1 VTTPFPCHSMTL
13 PSPALRILEHLRLVP
28 ERTQSGLRKR
38 KRPGYLTGRPRR
50 REQPELQGFFP
61 RGGPLKTRPK

>member
-1 VTTPFPCHSMTL
+1 TTPFPCHSMTL

-38 KRPGYLTGRPRR
+38 KRPGYLTGRPGDENSQICRAFSLAEAR
-50 REQPELQGFFP
+50 
-61 RGGPLKTRPK
+61 